1 MAVEEEG
8 GVVSDVDGAVEIE
21 GEDVVE
27 IKIMIDFSVITLILT
42 AIRTSTCENSPI
54 VSQK

>member
-27 IKIMIDFSVITLILT
+27 IKIMIDFSVITLL
-42 AIRTSTCENSPI
+42 
-54 VSQK
+54 